1 MNSKNAFKKCRD
13 NDFAIC
19 SIDVSKGWIGIE
31 PEEYS
36 YGLYFYVLRGSC
48 KFGVPFKD
56 GYDVLKK
63 GDFYCAK
70 NKLYDHFLIEALED
84 FCMVGFSSLDKKQ
97 DWNGKLVS
105 GNTVKEE
112 RDSILIC
119 LDGSPVV
126 ENQEL
131 SIFDYGNLD
140 AGIEYEV
147 DAIDGILAVFT
158 KN

>member
-1 MNSKNAFKKCRD
+1 MC
-13 NDFAIC
+13 
-19 SIDVSKGWIGIE
+19 
-31 PEEYS
+31 
-36 YGLYFYVLRGSC
+36 
-48 KFGVPFKD
+48 
-56 GYDVLKK
+56 
-63 GDFYCAK
+63 K

-97 DWNGKLVS
+97 DWSGKLVS

>member
-1 MNSKNAFKKCRD
+1 MNSKGAFKKCRD

-70 NKLYDHFLIEALED
+70 NKLYDINRTFL
-84 FCMVGFSSLDKKQ
+84 
-97 DWNGKLVS
+97 
-105 GNTVKEE
+105 
-112 RDSILIC
+112 R
-119 LDGSPVV
+119 
-126 ENQEL
+126 
-131 SIFDYGNLD
+131 
-140 AGIEYEV
+140 
-147 DAIDGILAVFT
+147 
-158 KN
+158 